1 MTSETLR
8 TDELDSLV
16 VAALAAR
23 RDMVVV
29 APNGTVNTGLVAG
42 DQRQIVS
49 ASSDGGPLAGPMRQG
64 PVRAKG
70 LRAARRRFVPPPG
83 FEDALAALDSG
94 VSVLV
99 GAPGTGRETHA
110 LNLLAHGREDA
121 ALVQVDGAVDLTRWM
136 PRPRGVHGYLVMELA
151 DPFALRPWDLS
162 RLEAPLAEAG
172 ARLLIVLADAPG
184 LPTALEDHLGTPVLR
199 HLPPDPRKVFAAH
212 LTDLCPDEDRRSRLL
227 RSLGP
232 DLFGELLPMELP
244 PRHAAQAADVVAR
257 LGSGGASC
265 AEVLQALARVE
276 APELVG
282 RARENPVLLA
292 HLLSL
297 SVYGGLDH
305 GVVMERAEDLLASA
319 GVGPE
324 REPAERSPFC
334 QQAVTAGRRPMT
346 ETLRALAARRTRQSG
361 TDATDATDTL
371 SFFWPA
377 VGDAVWE
384 ALCREHTDLLPL
396 LHPWL
401 AGTGYAPDQIERAGR
416 AAAAMAVASG
426 GRTLEFLRSL
436 ALAQCPPAVEV
447 AARCLGTAVRDA
459 AVAAKADDL
468 LEQWSAAPEAALRK
482 VVAYACHPD
491 RGRFTDGQALR
502 LLHRLME
509 TLSDDADDVAVAT
522 AVAEA
527 LVQRFSVGDSRTR
540 RTVLD
545 RFRDWAG
552 SDGVPARLVALIF
565 PAMAGKDLAWCRGQ
579 ILAGAETAS
588 GMVQLIGHALDE
600 STAYPSMRDVLL
612 AWCREADGASRP
624 DPALE
629 ELLTRLVAAR
639 QPGFLRWLLAVER
652 GPDAMPG
659 KELAVR
665 LLTAWRSRTPATPT
679 D

>member
-1 MTSETLR
+1 MTSEVLR
-8 TDELDSLV
+8 TDELDPLV
-16 VAALAAR
+16 AAALAAR

-29 APNGTVNTGLVAG
+29 APNGTVNTGLVTG

-49 ASSDGGPLAGPMRQG
+49 ASADGGLPAGPMRQG
-64 PVRAKG
+64 PVRAKD
-70 LRAARRRFVPPPG
+70 LKVARRRFVPPPG
-83 FEDALAALDSG
+83 FEDVLAALDSG

-110 LNLLAHGREDA
+110 LNLLAHGRQEA
-121 ALVQVDGAVDLTRWM
+121 ALVQVDGAVDLTRWV
-136 PRPRGVHGYLVMELA
+136 PRPRGVHGYLVMEPA

-172 ARLLIVLADAPG
+172 VRLLIVLADAPG
-184 LPTALEDHLGTPVLR
+184 LATALEDQLGTPVLR

-212 LTDLCPDEDRRSRLL
+212 LADLCPDGDRRSRLL

-232 DLFGELLPMELP
+232 DLFDELLPAELP

-257 LGSGGASC
+257 LGTGGASC
-265 AEVLQALARVE
+265 AEVLHALAREE

-282 RARENPVLLA
+282 RAREDPILLA

-305 GVVMERAEDLLASA
+305 GVVTERAADLLALTGA
-319 GVGPE
+319 GPE
-324 REPAERSPFC
+324 QEPAARSPLR
-334 QQAVTAGRRPMT
+334 QQAVMAGRQSMSD
-346 ETLRALAARRTRQSG
+346 TLRALGAHRTRQPG
-361 TDATDATDTL
+361 TDATDTV

-377 VGDAVWE
+377 VGDAVWDV
-384 ALCREHTDLLPL
+384 LCREHTDLLPP

-401 AGTGYAPDQIERAGR
+401 AGTGYEPDQIERAGQ
-416 AAAAMAVASG
+416 AVAAMAVATG
-426 GRTLEFLRSL
+426 GRTLELLRPL
-436 ALAQCPPAVEV
+436 ALAQWPPAAEV
-447 AARCLGTAVRDA
+447 AARCLGTAVRDPA
-459 AVAAKADDL
+459 AATKADDL

-482 VVAYACHPD
+482 VVAYACRSD

-502 LLHRLME
+502 LLHRLMAG
-509 TLSDDADDVAVAT
+509 LSDDADDVAVAT

-527 LVQRFSVGDSRTR
+527 LVQRFTAGDSRSRGTILGR
-540 RTVLD
+540 L
-545 RFRDWAG
+545 RDWAG
-552 SDGVPARLVALIF
+552 SDGVPARLVALTF

-579 ILAGAETAS
+579 ILADDEMAS
-588 GMVQLIGHALDE
+588 GMVQLTGHALDE
-600 STAYPSMRDVLL
+600 STTYPSMRDVLL
-612 AWCREADGASRP
+612 AWCREAGGASRP

-629 ELLTRLVAAR
+629 ELLRGLVAAR

-659 KELAVR
+659 KELAAR
-665 LLTAWRSRTPATPT
+665 LLAMWRSKTPATYT

>member
-1 MTSETLR
+1 MTSEVRR

-16 VAALAAR
+16 AAALAAS

-29 APNGTVNTGLVAG
+29 APHGTVNTGVVTG

-49 ASSDGGPLAGPMRQG
+49 ASADGGPPAGPMRQG
-64 PVRAKG
+64 PVRAKD
-70 LRAARRRFVPPPG
+70 LEVARHRFVPPPG

-94 VSVLV
+94 VLVLV

-110 LNLLAHGREDA
+110 LNLLAHGRQEA

-136 PRPRGVHGYLVMELA
+136 PRPRGVHGYLVMEPA

-212 LTDLCPDEDRRSRLL
+212 LVDLCPDEDRRSRLL

-232 DLFGELLPMELP
+232 DLFDELLPVELP

-257 LGSGGASC
+257 LGAGGASC
-265 AEVLQALARVE
+265 AEVLRALARAE

-282 RARENPVLLA
+282 RAREDPVLLA

-305 GVVMERAEDLLASA
+305 GIVMERAVGLLASA
-319 GVGPE
+319 GGGPE
-324 REPAERSPFC
+324 PESAAWSPFRR
-334 QQAVTAGRRPMT
+334 QALTAGRRPMS
-346 ETLRALAARRTRQSG
+346 ETLRALAARRTRQPG
-361 TDATDATDTL
+361 TDATDATDTV

-384 ALCREHTDLLPL
+384 VLCREHTDLLPL
-396 LHPWL
+396 LYPWL
-401 AGTGYAPDQIERAGR
+401 AGTGYEADQIERAGR
-416 AAAAMAVASG
+416 AAAAMAVTTG
-426 GRTLEFLRSL
+426 GRTLESLRSL
-436 ALAQCPPAVEV
+436 ALTQGPPAVEV
-447 AARCLGTAVRDA
+447 AARCLGRAVRDPA
-459 AVAAKADDL
+459 AAAKADDL
-468 LEQWSAAPEAALRK
+468 LEQWSTAPEAALRK

-491 RGRFTDGQALR
+491 RGRFTDGRALR
-502 LLHRLME
+502 LLHRLMG
-509 TLSDDADDVAVAT
+509 TLSDGADDVAVAT

-527 LVQRFSVGDSRTR
+527 LVQRFSAGDFPTR
-540 RTVLD
+540 GIVLD
-545 RFRDWAG
+545 RLRDWAG
-552 SDGVPARLVALIF
+552 SDGVPARLVALTF

-612 AWCREADGASRP
+612 AWCREADGAARP

-659 KELAVR
+659 KERAAR
-665 LLTAWRSRTPATPT
+665 LLTAWRSKTPATPT